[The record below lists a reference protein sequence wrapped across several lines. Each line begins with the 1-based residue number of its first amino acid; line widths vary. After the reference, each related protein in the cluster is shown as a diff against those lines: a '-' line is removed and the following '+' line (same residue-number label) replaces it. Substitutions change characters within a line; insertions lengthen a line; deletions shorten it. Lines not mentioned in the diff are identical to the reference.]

1 MAEFKI
7 LKGWELETHAYHLLH
22 EKSTEYYSRIL

>member
-7 LKGWELETHAYHLLH
+7 LKGWELETNVYLLH
-22 EKSTEYYSRIL
+22 ENQLNIIQD